1 MSRRWVIAIDGPAG
15 AGKSTVARLLAD
27 QLGYVYLDSGAMY
40 RCVALLTLR
49 GKLSPDEAGPLAQSA
64 QIAFD
69 PGAVGEAQRVLLAG
83 EDVTVAIRTPEVSQM
98 ASRVATIPAV
108 RHAMVA
114 QQKAMGAAGGV
125 VMEGRDIGTVVFPD
139 AELKVFLTASPEE
152 RARRR
157 HAELVA
163 RGEEIDY
170 ATVLAE
176 QKERDLRDSTR
187 DTSPLVAA
195 PDALVYLSDGKSVE
209 AIVAELAS
217 KVK

>member
-1 MSRRWVIAIDGPAG
+1 MRRWVIAIDGPSG
-15 AGKSTVARLLAD
+15 AGKSTVAHRLAD
-27 QLGYVYLDSGAMY
+27 ALGYIYLDSGAMY
-40 RCVALLTLR
+40 RCVALLALR
-49 GKLSPDEAGPLAQSA
+49 GGVSPDEAAPLAESA
-64 QIAFD
+64 KIAFD
-69 PGAVGEAQRVLLAG
+69 PGAVGEPQRVLLAG

-98 ASRVATIPAV
+98 ASRVATVPGV
-108 RHAMVA
+108 RRAMVA

-157 HAELVA
+157 HAELIA

-187 DTSPLVAA
+187 DASPLVAA
-195 PDALVYLSDGKSVE
+195 PDALVYPSDGKSVE
-209 AIVAELAS
+209 ELVADLAGR
-217 KVK
+217 VK